1 MIIEIWVK
9 FIVME
14 TLMSFSDRLAYAL
27 KAKGARAV
35 DLANALD
42 ISRPAVSLL
51 LSGKN
56 KGMRPE
62 HLVRA
67 AEWLD
72 VRIEWLATGEG
83 NMQPRRLSVQQR
95 ALLALTDEMHPET
108 IDAMLKLL
116 AQVSSVA
123 LPRPSVP
130 SR

>member
-1 MIIEIWVK
+1 MIIEIWVR
-9 FIVME
+9 FIVMK

-62 HLVRA
+62 HLAGRA
-67 AEWLD
+67 YRMVSDWRRKYATAPAL
-72 VRIEWLATGEG
+72 RTATG
-83 NMQPRRLSVQQR
+83 
-95 ALLALTDEMHPET
+95 
-108 IDAMLKLL
+108 
-116 AQVSSVA
+116 VA
-123 LPRPSVP
+123 GAHG
-130 SR
+130 